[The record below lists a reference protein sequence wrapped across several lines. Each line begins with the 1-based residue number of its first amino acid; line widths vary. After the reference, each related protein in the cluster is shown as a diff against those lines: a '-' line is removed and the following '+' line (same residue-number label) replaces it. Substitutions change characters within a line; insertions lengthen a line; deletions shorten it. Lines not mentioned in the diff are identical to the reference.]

1 MSSNFIEVVDKVKE
15 LTGSNLTY
23 AQFAAVFKEARTNST
38 LTKDRL
44 EQLKEESKSLSDEKK
59 LDILKGIGNY
69 IKARGNQSIS
79 SNKNLASDYIEI
91 QNNQIIAKTETKIKS
106 QSPTQINTQSNVQSN
121 TFEQDSKKQPDI
133 VANIEAPSN
142 IEGESVNEIYQ
153 ESETNLQQP
162 TDNEVK
168 QYVIPVVADKIASYG
183 KSDINRDSIT
193 YENDNFTAMLRLGD
207 EEQRITL
214 DRKNTSSPDIANAL
228 TASKG
233 NKEQEYQ
240 IILNN
245 LTRDEFDRF
254 KVLFEKA
261 NQEKNNQNKEQR
273 ESKEEGLG

>member
-79 SNKNLASDYIEI
+79 SNQNSVNDYIE
-91 QNNQIIAKTETKIKS
+91 
-106 QSPTQINTQSNVQSN
+106 TQDNMQSNVQSN

-133 VANIEAPSN
+133 VANLEAPSN
-142 IEGESVNEIYQ
+142 IESERVKGGYQ
-153 ESETNLQQP
+153 EDGMNLPHP
-162 TDNEVK
+162 TDSEVK
-168 QYVIPVVADKIASYG
+168 RYVIPVVADKIASYG

-214 DRKNTSSPDIANAL
+214 DRKNTSPDTANAL

-240 IILNN
+240 IVLNN
-245 LTRDEFDRF
+245 LTRDEFERF

-261 NQEKNNQNKEQR
+261 NQEKDSKNKDQR
-273 ESKEEGLG
+273 ESDGLE

>member
-44 EQLKEESKSLSDEKK
+44 EQLKEESKLLSDEKK
-59 LDILKGIGNY
+59 SDILNSIGNY
-69 IKARGNQSIS
+69 IKTRENQLMSSNENSVNDYTETQGNQIP
-79 SNKNLASDYIEI
+79 
-91 QNNQIIAKTETKIKS
+91 NNETKIQS
-106 QSPTQINTQSNVQSN
+106 QSPTQSTQSNVQSN

-133 VANIEAPSN
+133 VANLEAPSN
-142 IEGESVNEIYQ
+142 IESERVKEVYQ
-153 ESETNLQQP
+153 EDEINLQQP